1 MTKAYN
7 YRDAYNTTLWHD
19 ENLCDFETVINA
31 TNIRNELFFANYDKA
46 PWHVQAEIN
55 GITLNFYP
63 HKMKAYSDEFGL
75 KEDIHEII
83 EMIHNA
89 KDLEE
94 EEVLE

>member
-7 YRDAYNTTLWHD
+7 YHDAYKTTKWHD
-19 ENLCDFETVINA
+19 FNLCDFETVINA
-31 TNIRNELFFANYDKA
+31 TNIRNDLFFANYDKA

-63 HKMKAYSDEFGL
+63 HTMKAYSDEFGR

-83 EMIHNA
+83 EMIHDA

-94 EEVLE
+94 EDVFE